1 MFTRRIRCLVLTFLA
16 VMGLLLTGL
25 VPGGGAQAI
34 VATPGE
40 APVLLVFGDSVSAGY
55 GLPNGKGWVALL
67 TTRLQSEGYRYAV
80 VNGSISGDTTAGGRA
95 RLPALL
101 SRHKPAIVI
110 LELGG
115 NDALRGGNLSAT
127 RSNLEAM
134 VAAAQSAKAKVLIIG
149 MQLPPNYGLAYV
161 REFNALFGE
170 VAKAQRVPIVPAA
183 FAGFG
188 DDFALFQSDRI
199 HPTAA
204 AQPKLLDN
212 VWPALQPLLRK

>member
-1 MFTRRIRCLVLTFLA
+1 
-16 VMGLLLTGL
+16 LLT
-25 VPGGGAQAI
+25 A
-34 VATPGE
+34 
-40 APVLLVFGDSVSAGY
+40 
-55 GLPNGKGWVALL
+55 
-67 TTRLQSEGYRYAV
+67 RLQSEGYRYAV

-101 SRHKPAIVI
+101 SQHKPAIVI

-115 NDALRGGNLSAT
+115 NDALRGGSLSAT
-127 RSNLEAM
+127 RTNLEAM

-161 REFNALFGE
+161 REFNALFEE
-170 VAKAQRVPIVPAA
+170 VAKAKRVPIVPAA

-204 AQPKLLDN
+204 AQPRLLDN
-212 VWPALQPLLRK
+212 VWPVLQPLLRK

>member
-1 MFTRRIRCLVLTFLA
+1 MISCAFRYLILAGLALVLGILSPAHAA
-16 VMGLLLTGL
+16 VE
-25 VPGGGAQAI
+25 
-34 VATPGE
+34 TPGE
-40 APVLLVFGDSVSAGY
+40 APVLLVFGDSISAGY

-67 TTRLQSEGYRYAV
+67 TARLQSEGYRYAV

-101 SRHKPAIVI
+101 SQHKPAIVI
-110 LELGG
+110 VELGG

-127 RSNLEAM
+127 RTNLEAM

-161 REFNALFGE
+161 SQFNALFGD
-170 VAKAQRVPIVPAA
+170 VAKAQRVPIVPAV

-188 DDFALFQSDRI
+188 DDFTLFQSDLI

-204 AQPKLLDN
+204 AQPRLLDN
-212 VWPALQPLLRK
+212 IWPVLQPLLRK